1 MRTWY
6 LGKSHFTTYE
16 EPDMR
21 QETFSVAELPART
34 IRKIQDDV
42 RRLRRLARFVIVLDE
57 SGAVRETIENY
68 PESYECFTRPVIAI
82 LAPTKIGD
90 KTLPETLVFEMT
102 YERAVPYTRIEENLP
117 GGGKRIP
124 IPARHR
130 VRTITESELR
140 LAWPA
145 LEQGFV
151 SILRERLYHW
161 KSLGNLFWLGKKN
174 GFYSGILFRCKTED
188 IAAYREFWREHLRY
202 RSGDLLDI
210 LDSIRH
216 YKRPHYNNRQLS
228 AMKGARTV
236 ARVLAERRIVERRYI
251 IERTR
256 RLKPLLECICAWK
269 GIETTEEDPH
279 SPTSLIFGR
288 GTDKKGSFP
297 IFSKISSYFREKP
310 REFHA
315 KGCFS
320 VEIIPKPTL
329 AMQWRNERGKDME
342 RRNSVISRPHE
353 HKEDD
358 LGDIPFTP
366 EELATHD
373 AKRNTSSDPDNI
385 PF

>member
-1 MRTWY
+1 
-6 LGKSHFTTYE
+6 
-16 EPDMR
+16 MR

-34 IRKIQDDV
+34 IRKIQDDA

-90 KTLPETLVFEMT
+90 KTFPETLVFEMT

-117 GGGKRIP
+117 RGGKRIP

-130 VRTITESELR
+130 VRAITESELR
-140 LAWPA
+140 SAWPA

-161 KSLGNLFWLGKKN
+161 KSLGNLFWLGKRK
-174 GFYSGILFRCKTED
+174 GFYSGMLFRCKTED
-188 IAAYREFWREHLRY
+188 VAIYREFWREHLRY
-202 RSGDLLDI
+202 RSSDLLDI
-210 LDSIRH
+210 LGSIRR
-216 YKRPHYNNRQLS
+216 YKRPHYSDRQLD
-228 AMKGARTV
+228 AMKGAQTV

-256 RLKPLLECICAWK
+256 RLRPLLECICAWK
-269 GIETTEEDPH
+269 NLQTTEENPC
-279 SPTSLIFGR
+279 SPTSLLFDNGIG
-288 GTDKKGSFP
+288 KKNLFP
-297 IFSKISSYFREKP
+297 RFAKISAYFREKS
-310 REFHA
+310 RSRHA

-320 VEIIPKPTL
+320 VEIIPKPILVTEWRDKRDEEL
-329 AMQWRNERGKDME
+329 A
-342 RRNSVISRPHE
+342 RRNPSVPCSPE
-353 HKEDD
+353 YEENCLD
-358 LGDIPFTP
+358 DIPFTL
-366 EELATHD
+366 EELAAHD
-373 AKRNTSSDPDNI
+373 AQHDTSSDPDRV